1 MFTIAR
7 AEALLHS
14 RVLPHNDPLELRAI
28 YIEKLLQ
35 QFHSQIAGSRFVDQ
49 LHQHVFTSLQ
59 KRPFPLSNEDSTIP
73 VAKKPRRPL
82 FLEVSVATDEDRCRN
97 LETLGSDWAR
107 FYSTQA
113 DSTGLSPDE
122 VYQILAL
129 ASAIASPQVLLDVAD
144 LCRSMSDRPSE
155 MKQEMKQEMNRIAK
169 AYWLYNHAEASI
181 VSNQAR
187 QRGLALFLYQQ
198 FKALREHYQHLLK
211 ENRKNR
217 RLKGYKPS
225 LPTLSSGKPKD
236 STSYALDD
244 LVGDCHN
251 AKDMELNAKYYEEE
265 RNKIKKLKDQG
276 EALFNFNER
285 FRKGYGSIRV
295 WRLLPMRRIRSAFDG
310 NVYVSFKQ

>member
-14 RVLPHNDPLELRAI
+14 RVLSHNDPLELRAI

-35 QFHSQIAGSRFVDQ
+35 QFHSQIAGSRFVNQ

-59 KRPFPLSNEDSTIP
+59 KRPFFLSNEDSTIP

-107 FYSTQA
+107 FYRTQA
-113 DSTGLSPDE
+113 DSTELSPDE
-122 VYQILAL
+122 VYQILGL
-129 ASAIASPQVLLDVAD
+129 VSAIASPQVLLDVAD

-155 MKQEMKQEMNRIAK
+155 MKQEMNQTAK
-169 AYWLYNHAEASI
+169 AYWLHNHAEASI
-181 VSNQAR
+181 VSNQVR
-187 QRGLALFLYQQ
+187 QRGLAVFLYQQ
-198 FKALREHYQHLLK
+198 FKALHEHHQHLLK

-217 RLKGYKPS
+217 RLKAYKPS
-225 LPTLSSGKPKD
+225 LPTPSSGKPKD

-251 AKDMELNAKYYEEE
+251 AKDVQLNAKYYQEE

-285 FRKGYGSIRV
+285 FRKGYGSIGV
-295 WRLLPMRRIRSAFDG
+295 WRLLPMRRIRSALDG
-310 NVYVSFKQ
+310 NVYVNFKQ